1 MPKLATFPRTM
12 YFDYKLPDGVDDLDD
27 DEIVEEY
34 GVNEN
39 DCCLYIKLKG
49 NDEELK
55 IEPVKYPKEDDF
67 HFQEYPECYN
77 GDSDDEEED

>member
-1 MPKLATFPRTM
+1 MPKFATFPKII
-12 YFDYKLPDGVDDLDD
+12 YYDYKLPDGVDDLDD

-34 GVNEN
+34 GVNEG
-39 DCCLYIKLKG
+39 DCCLYIKLKD

-55 IEPVKYPKEDDF
+55 IEPVVYPKDDEF

-77 GDSDDEEED
+77 EKDDEED